1 MNETAVPF
9 DSTQSAQ
16 ETESAGTA
24 SSSGRL
30 ARLGFLGVGWIG
42 LSRMRAVA
50 QAGAARVV
58 CVADAAAESAGRAAQ
73 AALTTMQ
80 PAPRTAAG
88 LEGLLEEELDG
99 LVIATPS
106 GQHAGQAI
114 TALTRGL
121 AVFCQKP
128 LATTA
133 AEAARVVAAARA
145 LDRLIDVDFCYRTL
159 AGVPQM
165 ADLVRCGALGEVY
178 AADLTFH
185 NAYGPDKTWF
195 YDRGQSGGGC
205 VMDLGI
211 HLVDLLLWALGFPEV
226 SEVRSRLYSE
236 GKLLGRAEPALE
248 DFATAELHLASGAVA
263 RLACSWRLPAGRDA
277 VIEAAFYGTR
287 GAAILRNV
295 NGSFYEFTVE
305 HCEGTRRR
313 LLAGPPD
320 DWGGRAICAWARRV
334 AQDASFDP
342 AAERLVAV
350 SSVLD
355 RIYGR

>member
-1 MNETAVPF
+1 MSEAATRL
-9 DSTQSAQ
+9 
-16 ETESAGTA
+16 ESATGGKTPR
-24 SSSGRL
+24 RL

-50 QAGAARVV
+50 QAGAGEVV
-58 CVADAAAESAGRAAQ
+58 CIADAAPESAGRAAQ
-73 AALTTMQ
+73 AALSSMQ
-80 PAPRTAAG
+80 PPPRTVRS
-88 LEGLLEEELDG
+88 LEELLEEELDG

-106 GQHAGQAI
+106 GQHARQAI
-114 TALTRGL
+114 AALTRGL

-128 LATTA
+128 LATSA
-133 AEAARVVAAARA
+133 AESARVVAAAKA
-145 LDRLIDVDFCYRTL
+145 LDRLLDVDFCYRTV
-159 AGVPQM
+159 AGVPQL
-165 ADLVRCGALGEVY
+165 ARLVRGGELGDVF

-185 NAYGPDKTWF
+185 NAYGPDKSWF
-195 YDRGQSGGGC
+195 YDRQQSGGGC

-226 SEVRSRLYSE
+226 SAVRSRLYAE
-236 GKLLGRAEPALE
+236 GRPLAQPQSALE
-248 DFATAELHLASGAVA
+248 DYAVAELSLASGAVA

-320 DWGGRAICAWARRV
+320 DWGGRAVCAWARRV
-334 AQDASFDP
+334 AEDAAFDS
-342 AAERLVAV
+342 AAEQLVAV
-350 SSVLD
+350 SAVID

>member
-1 MNETAVPF
+1 MSNTAF
-9 DSTQSAQ
+9 GLD
-16 ETESAGTA
+16 SAGGAPA
-24 SSSGRL
+24 SARP

-50 QAGAARVV
+50 QTGAAEVA
-58 CVADAAAESAGRAAQ
+58 CIADAAPETVVRAAQ
-73 AALTTMQ
+73 AALTPVQ
-80 PAPRTAAG
+80 PAPRTVAS
-88 LEGLLEEELDG
+88 LEQLLEEDLDG

-106 GQHAGQAI
+106 GQHAKQAI
-114 TALTRGL
+114 AALTRGL

-133 AEAARVVAAARA
+133 AEAARVVATARA
-145 LDRLIDVDFCYRTL
+145 VGRLLDVDFCYRTV
-159 AGVPQM
+159 AGVPQL
-165 ADLVRCGALGEVY
+165 ARLVGGGELGEVF

-185 NAYGPDKTWF
+185 NAYGPDKSWF
-195 YDRGQSGGGC
+195 YERAQSGGGC

-211 HLVDLLLWALGFPEV
+211 HLVDLLLWTLGFPEV
-226 SEVRSRLYSE
+226 LDVRSHLYAE
-236 GKLLGRAEPALE
+236 GRPVTEPALE
-248 DFATAELHLASGAVA
+248 DYATAELRLASGTVA

-295 NGSFYEFTVE
+295 NGSFHEFTVE
-305 HCEGTRRR
+305 HCEGTGRR

-320 DWGGRAICAWARRV
+320 DWGGRAVCAWARRV
-334 AQDASFDP
+334 AEDAAFDP

-350 SSVLD
+350 SAVVD

>member
-1 MNETAVPF
+1 MRPDVSSTAARV
-9 DSTQSAQ
+9 
-16 ETESAGTA
+16 ESAGGERA
-24 SSSGRL
+24 AARL

-50 QAGAARVV
+50 QSGAAEIA
-58 CVADAAAESAGRAAQ
+58 CIADAAPESVTRAAQ
-73 AALTTMQ
+73 AALMPMQ
-80 PAPRTAAG
+80 PLPRTVAS
-88 LEGLLEEELDG
+88 LEELLEEELDG

-106 GQHAGQAI
+106 GQHAQQAI
-114 TALTRGL
+114 AALTRGL

-133 AEAARVVAAARA
+133 AEATRVVAAARA
-145 LDRLIDVDFCYRTL
+145 LDRLLDVDFCYRTV
-159 AGVPQM
+159 AGVPEL
-165 ADLVRCGALGEVY
+165 ARLVRSGELGEVF
-178 AADLTFH
+178 AIDLTFH
-185 NAYGPDKTWF
+185 NAYGPDKSWF

-226 SEVRSRLYSE
+226 VEVRSHLYTE
-236 GKLLGRAEPALE
+236 GKPLAASDSALE
-248 DFATAELHLASGAVA
+248 DYAAADLRLATGAVA

-277 VIEAAFYGTR
+277 VIEVAFYGTR

-320 DWGGRAICAWARRV
+320 DWGGRAVCEWAQRV
-334 AQDASFDP
+334 AENAAFDS

-350 SSVLD
+350 SAVVD

>member
-1 MNETAVPF
+1 M
-9 DSTQSAQ
+9 
-16 ETESAGTA
+16 
-24 SSSGRL
+24 

-42 LSRMRAVA
+42 LSRMRAVV
-50 QAGAARVV
+50 QAGAAQVA
-58 CVADAAAESAGRAAQ
+58 CIADAMPESVARAAQ
-73 AALTTMQ
+73 ATLTSMQ
-80 PAPRTAAG
+80 SPPRTVASLG
-88 LEGLLEEELDG
+88 ELLEEELDG
-99 LVIATPS
+99 IVIATPS
-106 GQHAGQAI
+106 GQHAQQAI

-128 LATTA
+128 LATNA
-133 AEAARVVAAARA
+133 AEATRVVAAARG

-159 AGVPQM
+159 AGVPEL
-165 ADLVRCGALGEVY
+165 AGLVRNGELGEVF

-195 YDRGQSGGGC
+195 YDPKQSGGGC

-211 HLVDLLLWALGFPEV
+211 HLVDLLLWVLGFPEV
-226 SEVRSRLYSE
+226 DEVRSHLYAEGRLLQAPGS
-236 GKLLGRAEPALE
+236 ALE
-248 DFATAELHLASGAVA
+248 DYAIAELRLTTGTVA

-287 GAAILRNV
+287 GSAILRNV

-313 LLAGPPD
+313 LLAAPPD
-320 DWGGRAICAWARRV
+320 DWGGRAVCAWARRV
-334 AQDASFDP
+334 AEDAAFDSS
-342 AAERLVAV
+342 AAQLVAV
-350 SSVLD
+350 SAVVD

>member
-1 MNETAVPF
+1 L
-9 DSTQSAQ
+9 
-16 ETESAGTA
+16 ESARA
-24 SSSGRL
+24 

-42 LSRMRAVA
+42 LSRMRAIV
-50 QAGAARVV
+50 QAGAAQVA
-58 CVADAAAESAGRAAQ
+58 CIADAAPESVARAAQ
-73 AALTTMQ
+73 AALTSVQ
-80 PAPRTAAG
+80 PPRTVAS
-88 LEGLLEEELDG
+88 LQELLEEELDG

-106 GQHAGQAI
+106 GQHAQQAI
-114 TALTRGL
+114 AALTRGL

-133 AEAARVVAAARA
+133 TEAARVVAAAGA

-159 AGVPQM
+159 AGVPQL
-165 ADLVRCGALGEVY
+165 ARLTRDGELGEVF
-178 AADLTFH
+178 AVDLTFH
-185 NAYGPDKTWF
+185 NAYGPDKSWF
-195 YDRGQSGGGC
+195 YDRRQSGGGC

-211 HLVDLLLWALGFPEV
+211 HLIDLLLWALDFPEV
-226 SEVRSRLYSE
+226 VEVRSRLYAD
-236 GKLLGRAEPALE
+236 GKPLAQPLAALE
-248 DFATAELHLASGAVA
+248 DYAAAELRLASGALA

-295 NGSFYEFTVE
+295 NGSFYDFTVE

-320 DWGGRAICAWARRV
+320 DWGGRAVCAWARRV
-334 AQDASFDP
+334 AEDASFDS
-342 AAERLVAV
+342 AAEQLVPV
-350 SSVLD
+350 SSVID

>member
-1 MNETAVPF
+1 MVSNTAPRL
-9 DSTQSAQ
+9 
-16 ETESAGTA
+16 ESARA
-24 SSSGRL
+24 

-42 LSRMRAVA
+42 LSRMRAVV
-50 QAGAARVV
+50 QAGAAEVA
-58 CVADAAAESAGRAAQ
+58 CIADAAPESVARAAQ
-73 AALTTMQ
+73 AALTAAQ
-80 PAPRTAAG
+80 PPRVVAS
-88 LEGLLEEELDG
+88 LQELLEEELDG

-106 GQHAGQAI
+106 GQHAQQAI
-114 TALTRGL
+114 AALTRGL

-159 AGVPQM
+159 AGVPEL
-165 ADLVRCGALGEVY
+165 ARLTRSGELGEVF
-178 AADLTFH
+178 AVDLTFH
-185 NAYGPDKTWF
+185 NAYGPDKGWF
-195 YDRGQSGGGC
+195 YDRQQSGGGC

-211 HLVDLLLWALGFPEV
+211 HLIDLLLWALDFPQV
-226 SEVRSRLYSE
+226 VEVRSRLYAE
-236 GKLLGRAEPALE
+236 GKPLAQPHAALE
-248 DFATAELHLASGAVA
+248 DYAAAELRLASGAVA

-277 VIEAAFYGTR
+277 VIEAAFYATR

-295 NGSFYEFTVE
+295 NGSFYDFTVE

-320 DWGGRAICAWARRV
+320 DWGGRAVCAWARRL
-334 AQDASFDP
+334 AEDASFDS
-342 AAERLVAV
+342 AAEQLVPV
-350 SSVLD
+350 SSVID

>member
-1 MNETAVPF
+1 
-9 DSTQSAQ
+9 
-16 ETESAGTA
+16 
-24 SSSGRL
+24 
-30 ARLGFLGVGWIG
+30 
-42 LSRMRAVA
+42 MRAVV
-50 QAGAARVV
+50 QAGAAEVA
-58 CVADAAAESAGRAAQ
+58 CIADAAPESVARAAQ
-73 AALTTMQ
+73 AVLTSVR
-80 PAPRTAAG
+80 PPRTVAS
-88 LEGLLEEELDG
+88 LEELLEEELDG

-106 GQHAGQAI
+106 GQHAQQAI
-114 TALTRGL
+114 AALTRGL

-145 LDRLIDVDFCYRTL
+145 LDRLIEVDFCYRTL
-159 AGVPQM
+159 AGVPEL
-165 ADLVRCGALGEVY
+165 ARLARSGELGEVF

-185 NAYGPDKTWF
+185 NAYGPDKSWF
-195 YDRGQSGGGC
+195 YDREQSGGGC

-226 SEVRSRLYSE
+226 VEVRSHLYAE
-236 GKLLGRAEPALE
+236 GKRLASPASGLE
-248 DFATAELHLASGAVA
+248 DYATAELRLDSGTVA

-320 DWGGRAICAWARRV
+320 DWGGRAVCAWARRV
-334 AQDASFDP
+334 AADGAFDA
-342 AAERLVAV
+342 AAERLVPV
-350 SSVLD
+350 SGVVD
-355 RIYGR
+355 RIYGL

>member
-1 MNETAVPF
+1 V
-9 DSTQSAQ
+9 SS
-16 ETESAGTA
+16 TA
-24 SSSGRL
+24 SRLESPVTGGRRAAARP

-42 LSRMRAVA
+42 LSRMRAVV
-50 QAGAARVV
+50 QAGAAE
-58 CVADAAAESAGRAAQ
+58 VACIADVAPESIARAVR
-73 AALTTMQ
+73 AALTPMQ
-80 PAPRTAAG
+80 PPPRTVAS
-88 LEGLLEEELDG
+88 LQQLLEEELDG
-99 LVIATPS
+99 IVIATPS
-106 GQHAGQAI
+106 GQHAHQTIA
-114 TALTRGL
+114 ALTRGV

-145 LDRLIDVDFCYRTL
+145 LDRLFDVDFCYRTL
-159 AGVPQM
+159 AGIPEL
-165 ADLVRCGALGEVY
+165 ARLVRSGELGEVF
-178 AADLTFH
+178 AVDLTFH
-185 NAYGPDKTWF
+185 NAYGPDKSWF
-195 YDRGQSGGGC
+195 YDRSQSGGGC

-211 HLVDLLLWALGFPEV
+211 HLIDLLLWALGFPEV
-226 SEVRSRLYSE
+226 TEVRSHLYAE
-236 GKLLGRAEPALE
+236 GKPLAEPESALE
-248 DFATAELHLASGAVA
+248 DYATAELHLESGAVA

-320 DWGGRAICAWARRV
+320 DWGGRAVCAWARRV
-334 AQDASFDP
+334 AEDAAYDS
-342 AAERLVAV
+342 AAERLIAV
-350 SSVLD
+350 SAVVD

>member
-1 MNETAVPF
+1 MSNTATRLESSETAAPRPG
-9 DSTQSAQ
+9 S
-16 ETESAGTA
+16 
-24 SSSGRL
+24 RL

-42 LSRMRAVA
+42 LSRMRAVV
-50 QAGAARVV
+50 QAGAAEVA
-58 CVADAAAESAGRAAQ
+58 CIADAAPESVARAAH
-73 AALTTMQ
+73 AALMPMQ
-80 PAPRTAAG
+80 APPRTVAS
-88 LEGLLEEELDG
+88 LEQLLEEELDG
-99 LVIATPS
+99 IVIATPS
-106 GQHAGQAI
+106 GQHAHQTIA
-114 TALTRGL
+114 ALTRGF

-159 AGVPQM
+159 AGVPEL
-165 ADLVRCGALGEVY
+165 ARLVRGGGLGEVF

-185 NAYGPDKTWF
+185 NAYGPDKSWF
-195 YDRGQSGGGC
+195 YDREQSGGGC

-226 SEVRSRLYSE
+226 VEVRSHLYAE
-236 GKLLGRAEPALE
+236 GKRLASPASGLE
-248 DFATAELHLASGAVA
+248 DYATAELRLDSGTVA

-320 DWGGRAICAWARRV
+320 DWGGRAVCAWARR
-334 AQDASFDP
+334 AAESCAYDA
-342 AAERLVAV
+342 AAERLIPVSAV
-350 SSVLD
+350 ID